1 MPSPSSPSR
10 AEIDRQ
16 ASIWAARLESGPFR
30 DRDRDALAAWLEAE
44 PEHRCALARYR
55 EMCAQLAAQVPV
67 LADAEEVEALAA
79 RVAAHHRW
87 RRIGGRVLAAA
98 AVLALAAGLW
108 HQLPE
113 KMETRSAERRALA
126 LADGSRLELN
136 AQTQLEV
143 SLGRQERRVT
153 LGRGEAFFRV
163 AHDARRP
170 FVVATPAGA
179 VRVTGTVFNVRAGS
193 AGQAEVTVLEGS
205 VQLQP
210 AVAPGSPVP
219 VPLAAGQQAVLGAA
233 HLAVR
238 SLSPEAA
245 QNVTAWRVGQVA
257 FESEPLAAA
266 LERFSTYHPRSV
278 TVAAEAA
285 ALRVG
290 GRYSLDDLDGF
301 LAALE
306 QALPVSV
313 LHGTGGAVRVV
324 ARPRPRP

>member
-1 MPSPSSPSR
+1 MSTPRTLNR

-16 ASIWAARLESGPFR
+16 ASVWTARLESGPLSDG
-30 DRDRDALAAWLEAE
+30 DRRALAAWLEAE
-44 PEHRCALARYR
+44 PEHRWALARYR
-55 EMCAQLAAQVPV
+55 EMCAQLSAQVPL
-67 LADAEEVEALAA
+67 LAEAEEVEALAA
-79 RVAAHHRW
+79 RVAARHRW
-87 RRIGGRVLAAA
+87 RRIALRGLAAA

-108 HQLPE
+108 RGLPD

-163 AHDARRP
+163 AHDATRP

-193 AGQAEVTVLEGS
+193 AGGAEVTVLEGS

-210 AVAPGSPVP
+210 AAAGALPVP

-233 HLAVR
+233 GGAVR
-238 SLSPEAA
+238 TLSPEAA

-266 LERFSTYHPRSV
+266 LDRFSAYHPRSV

-313 LHGTGGAVRVV
+313 VHGAGGAVRVV